1 MPDDWLRDGET
12 VVSGS
17 HVLEVVNTP
26 GHTRGH
32 VVFPD
37 TAAGLLFTGDHVL
50 PTITPS
56 IGFDVA
62 PSPNPLGNILA
73 SLAVVRGRPDAR
85 LLPAHGAVAESVHA
99 RIDQLVHHHGERL
112 GAVEELVRRGA
123 ATAYEVAGRLGWIRH
138 DRQLAALELF
148 NQMLAVAETA
158 VHLELLVGCGPQTR
172 RAYWPTSVP
181 EACLEVLPS
190 GRLTAG
196 STASRVRSRAFRTAA
211 RECV

>member
-1 MPDDWLRDGET
+1 MGDVRRLVAGRRDRGL
-12 VVSGS
+12 GIACPRGRQY
-17 HVLEVVNTP
+17 TP

-37 TAAGLLFTGDHVL
+37 TAAGLLFTGDHAL

-56 IGFDVA
+56 IGFEVA
-62 PSPNPLGNILA
+62 PSPNPLGNFLA

-123 ATAYEVAGRLGWIRH
+123 ATVYEVAGRLGWTRH
-138 DRQLAALELF
+138 DRQLAALDLF

-158 VHLELLVGCGPQTR
+158 VHLELLVAQ
-172 RAYWPTSVP
+172 
-181 EACLEVLPS
+181 
-190 GRLTAG
+190 GRLRAANEAG
-196 STASRVRSRAFRTAA
+196 VLAYIRT
-211 RECV
+211 